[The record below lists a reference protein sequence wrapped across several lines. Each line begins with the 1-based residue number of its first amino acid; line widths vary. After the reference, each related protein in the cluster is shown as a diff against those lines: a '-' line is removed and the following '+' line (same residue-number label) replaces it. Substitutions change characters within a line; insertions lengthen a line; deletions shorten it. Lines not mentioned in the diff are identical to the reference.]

1 MFFPYATNHKI
12 HSGVQSLSLTK
23 ACEILAHGR
32 THPAIFNDDTITKG
46 LKYYGVDKKEAHNY
60 IHSTCVEITPSA
72 ASNVWVATPYTNMPQ
87 LLMDLFDREY
97 DSFDELM
104 NALYKSID
112 TKIKCDFEEKENLRK
127 VRYEGAI
134 NPLLKS
140 IIEAYM
146 ERGGF
151 ELQINVT
158 DNQILKEAIKNPDQY
173 QDLLVR
179 IGGYSNYFVRLDPA
193 MQQELILRTEHNA

>member
-1 MFFPYATNHKI
+1 
-12 HSGVQSLSLTK
+12 
-23 ACEILAHGR
+23 
-32 THPAIFNDDTITKG
+32 
-46 LKYYGVDKKEAHNY
+46 
-60 IHSTCVEITPSA
+60 
-72 ASNVWVATPYTNMPQ
+72 
-87 LLMDLFDREY
+87 
-97 DSFDELM
+97 
-104 NALYKSID
+104 
-112 TKIKCDFEEKENLRK
+112 
-127 VRYEGAI
+127 
-134 NPLLKS
+134 
-140 IIEAYM
+140 M